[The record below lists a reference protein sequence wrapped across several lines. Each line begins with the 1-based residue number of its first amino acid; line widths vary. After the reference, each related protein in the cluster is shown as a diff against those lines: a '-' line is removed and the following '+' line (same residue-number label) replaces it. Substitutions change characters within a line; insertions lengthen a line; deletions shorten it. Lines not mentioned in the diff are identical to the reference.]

1 MNPDLISI
9 LLGVAIKLAE
19 TTSQAEQAAALLFI
33 VMAIIVGTVWAVS
46 LVSSLWLVNQARVF
60 FKNA

>member
-33 VMAIIVGTVWAVS
+33 VMAIIVGSVWAVS
-46 LVSSLWLVNQARVF
+46 LVGSAWLLNQARVF

>member
-1 MNPDLISI
+1 MNPGLISI
-9 LLGVAIKLAE
+9 LLGVVIKLAE

>member
-9 LLGVAIKLAE
+9 LLGVVIKLAE

>member
-19 TTSQAEQAAALLFI
+19 TTSQAEHAAALLFI

>member
-46 LVSSLWLVNQARVF
+46 LVSSLWLVNQARGF

>member
-1 MNPDLISI
+1 MNPDLIAI
-9 LLGVAIKLAE
+9 LLGVVVKLAE

-33 VMAIIVGTVWAVS
+33 VMAIIVGCVWAVS
-46 LVSSLWLVNQARVF
+46 LVSSAWLLNQARVF